1 MELRMSSR
9 EYGSGEMKASVKD
22 KMRKLLQGGD
32 GWAEWASV
40 ITGARCEHSREKDGR
55 YKVSKLEKWQEK
67 KMAEQQWKKWKA
79 LGDEVGK
86 GT

>member
-32 GWAEWASV
+32 G
-40 ITGARCEHSREKDGR
+40 
-55 YKVSKLEKWQEK
+55 
-67 KMAEQQWKKWKA
+67 
-79 LGDEVGK
+79 
-86 GT
+86 